1 MHLYCTLLIFSS
13 ANVTITVY
21 FNIHVMAVYL
31 LLLNNHVFPFVQVVV
46 AIDVPEIPGVGA
58 VAEVAP
64 PHTLTHSHSLQSYTN
79 TVYLPHTLTTTLS
92 YSILSLS
99 CSPSHVITAFYQYLT
114 FPCAILSLSLSCS
127 LTCKHC
133 LLSISRFSLC

>member
-58 VAEVAP
+58 VTEVAP
-64 PHTLTHSHSLQSYTN
+64 LTHSHT
-79 TVYLPHTLTTTLS
+79 HTLYNHTPTQYT
-92 YSILSLS
+92 
-99 CSPSHVITAFYQYLT
+99 SHI
-114 FPCAILSLSLSCS
+114 
-127 LTCKHC
+127 H
-133 LLSISRFSLC
+133 